1 MLLKFQG
8 KAKKEEKDTGGPR
21 LNDKIKA
28 DFVRLVSDDGMWDKQ
43 YWIFVNIIVWD
54 FQVEMFS

>member
-1 MLLKFQG
+1 MLWKFQG
-8 KAKKEEKDTGGPR
+8 NAKKEEKDKSGPR

-28 DFVRLVSDDGMWDKQ
+28 DFVRLVSDDGMWDNQ

-54 FQVEMFS
+54 F